1 MSFIAGY
8 LLGLEESAAAPVIK
22 SLTVTEN
29 KTYTAEAGVDG
40 YSPITVKVKPNV
52 GGKTITANGT
62 YSASNEGLDGFD
74 VVTVN
79 VPPVPDPEC
88 YKKGVEDALGI
99 VNDPTASVDVPAFG
113 GGISLVNAFNGGS
126 ITCNGGDY
134 NGYRIK
140 FTISTYK
147 TDTQYRYGYDV
158 GCYNSN
164 GERIAGSGWDNACY
178 EGFVP
183 SISWG
188 QTEIRTGADGVKY
201 VYIKGTHTLPS
212 GDVFETWFNMCPVGF
227 ISGSGYSYQKEE

>member
-52 GGKTITANGT
+52 GGKVIDANGT
-62 YSASNEGLDGFD
+62 YSASDEGLDGFD

-99 VNDPTASVDVPAFG
+99 VNDPTAVVDVPTFEGAEALAWSFG
-113 GGISLVNAFNGGS
+113 KGTVTSSGGEYAGWRI
-126 ITCNGGDY
+126 IYTCNGVNSANVTCKD
-134 NGYRIK
+134 
-140 FTISTYK
+140 
-147 TDTQYRYGYDV
+147 
-158 GCYNSN
+158 SN
-164 GERIAGSGWDNACY
+164 GRDVCGYTVHDGMSTGMAFSGSKIEN
-178 EGFVP
+178 GFVYTKL
-183 SISWG
+183 SVY
-188 QTEIRTGADGVKY
+188 QNGVKSY
-201 VYIKGTHTLPS
+201 
-212 GDVFETWFNMCPVGF
+212 DTWMKTCPVGF
-227 ISGSGYSYQKEE
+227 RSGSGYSYQKEE